1 MRIVRLAIILLSV
14 VAASSTSALAKR
26 AEPALISGNIKYI
39 APDVLPNH
47 RSIYGK
53 STCSDKSMCVEARNK
68 KTGKLLWQ
76 AEVYP
81 IEIDPTVELDVQYVY
96 ITSLKIERGQLIVK
110 NESGQIFMVDLKTH
124 KVTKIW

>member
-1 MRIVRLAIILLSV
+1 
-14 VAASSTSALAKR
+14 
-26 AEPALISGNIKYI
+26 
-39 APDVLPNH
+39 
-47 RSIYGK
+47 
-53 STCSDKSMCVEARNK
+53 
-68 KTGKLLWQ
+68 LWQ

-110 NESGQIFMVDLKTH
+110 NESGQVFMVDLKTH